1 MKLALVCFGL
11 AIIIAI
17 VNARS
22 SKNPSL
28 SKWEAYK
35 AKHGKKY
42 NSIKEEHIRKL
53 SFLARDAAID
63 EHNALHD
70 QGKTTWRQG
79 HSHMSDLV

>member
-11 AIIIAI
+11 AIVIAI
-17 VNARS
+17 ANARS
-22 SKNPSL
+22 GKKHSP
-28 SKWEAYK
+28 KWEAYK

-53 SFLARDAAID
+53 SFLARDASID